1 MFFKEKTSK
10 GISLSAYFLT
20 TPVLP
25 LVCLFTTCLPLPSH
39 VASSPPCPPCRQL
52 LSETLPASNA
62 APTFPSG
69 HGLSRPL
76 LPHGRCSLTRGSPR
90 PAGGHLCASLPAS
103 HPHRPRELLER
114 QRSFNRGPGCGPK
127 IPSPFEK
134 TDHTVKALGD
144 VAIGASG
151 KFRVFFSG
159 EKGPLESES
168 SLSNSWILHAR
179 SLERT
184 RPLGTVFMTEQEPD
198 KAGQRRTSE
207 IGTRAAAAGLRG
219 HPEHDAWC

>member
-1 MFFKEKTSK
+1 MRIFSRPR
-10 GISLSAYFLT
+10 SFLLCAFSPCVPLCRHT
-20 TPVLP
+20 WRHPPPHPVVSCSVRLYQRQTLP
-25 LVCLFTTCLPLPSH
+25 PP
-39 VASSPPCPPCRQL
+39 SPP
-52 LSETLPASNA
+52 
-62 APTFPSG
+62 G
-69 HGLSRPL
+69 HGLSRLL

-114 QRSFNRGPGCGPK
+114 RRSFNRGPGCAPK